1 MIENILLI
9 KSNLTLDVL
18 VVSTVSGLLTEVE
31 ALLLAG
37 HKWTDGDTILF
48 THHTLGRG
56 LVDLKSRYFSHNILF
71 FVTDR
76 SAACVV
82 EEALRRLAPH
92 GWVKLIEVA
101 ARVILA
107 QPAAAPAILIML
119 M

>member
-1 MIENILLI
+1 M
-9 KSNLTLDVL
+9 
-18 VVSTVSGLLTEVE
+18 TEVE

-37 HKWTDGDTILF
+37 HKRPDGDTVFF

-56 LVDLKSRYFSHNILF
+56 LINLKSRYFSQNILF
-71 FVTDR
+71 FATDR

-92 GWVKLIEVA
+92 GRVELVEVA